1 MRSWDTSHSGDVS
14 FGLATEETTVGCDE
28 LVSVCGR
35 EERCVCAGP
44 LHVWADWGRGDQHET
59 PRCEVRMQQPYSGL
73 CLAEV
78 EDFEPRRQGSCGTV
92 VKDGGLGLEARCTD
106 RQTESRKFLIE
117 FGHAVEVC
125 GVRLTCLVK

>member
-14 FGLATEETTVGCDE
+14 LGLATEEKTVGCDE

-44 LHVWADWGRGDQHET
+44 LHIKADWGRGDQHDT

-78 EDFEPRRQGSCGTV
+78 EDFEARRPGACGLQ
-92 VKDGGLGLEARCTD
+92 DGGPNLEVGCSDQR
-106 RQTESRKFLIE
+106 TESRKFLIE